1 MTSSAD
7 DQPEFQDAS
16 LQVNPN
22 PGDEEVELA
31 ATEIIAVIPV
41 QKETSETLHKVE
53 DTNKT
58 PTEEEV
64 KVQPKNDTEDRSEI
78 GTVPDTFMPEHFG
91 LLHDPGVIR
100 FHSVDYDSEGEV
112 NTKIDV
118 VVVNKILS
126 YSKRLKSLSLND
138 LNISCL

>member
-7 DQPEFQDAS
+7 DQPESQDAS
-16 LQVNPN
+16 LQVDPD

-58 PTEEEV
+58 PTEEV
-64 KVQPKNDTEDRSEI
+64 KVQPKNDTEDKSEI

>member
-1 MTSSAD
+1 MTSAD
-7 DQPEFQDAS
+7 DQPESKEAS
-16 LQVNPN
+16 LQVD
-22 PGDEEVELA
+22 PGPGEEEVELA

-41 QKETSETLHKVE
+41 QKETSETLHKVGHN
-53 DTNKT
+53 NKT
-58 PTEEEV
+58 PTEEV
-64 KVQPKNDTEDRSEI
+64 KVQPKNDTEDKSEI
-78 GTVPDTFMPEHFG
+78 ETVPDTFMPEHFG

>member
-16 LQVNPN
+16 LQVDPD
-22 PGDEEVELA
+22 PGEDEVELA

-58 PTEEEV
+58 PTEEV

-78 GTVPDTFMPEHFG
+78 ETVADTFMPEHFG

>member
-1 MTSSAD
+1 MTSKAS
-7 DQPEFQDAS
+7 S
-16 LQVNPN
+16 LQVDPD
-22 PGDEEVELA
+22 PGEEEEEVELEVA
-31 ATEIIAVIPV
+31 PTEIVAVPV
-41 QKETSETLHKVE
+41 QKETSETLQKVE
-53 DTNKT
+53 DTNKA
-58 PTEEEV
+58 PSKEV
-64 KVQPKNDTEDRSEI
+64 KVRPKNDTEDRSEI
-78 GTVPDTFMPEHFG
+78 ETVPDTFMPEHFG

-112 NTKIDV
+112 DTKIDV

>member
-16 LQVNPN
+16 LQVDPD
-22 PGDEEVELA
+22 PGEVEMA
-31 ATEIIAVIPV
+31 PSEIVAVAV

-64 KVQPKNDTEDRSEI
+64 KVQPKNDSEDKNEI
-78 GTVPDTFMPEHFG
+78 ETVPDTFMPEHFG

>member
-1 MTSSAD
+1 MTSAD
-7 DQPEFQDAS
+7 DQPESKEAS
-16 LQVNPN
+16 LQVDP
-22 PGDEEVELA
+22 EEVEVA
-31 ATEIIAVIPV
+31 PSEIVAVAV

-78 GTVPDTFMPEHFG
+78 ETVPDTFMPEHFG

>member
-7 DQPEFQDAS
+7 DQPESKDAS
-16 LQVNPN
+16 LQVDPD
-22 PGDEEVELA
+22 PGEEEVELA
-31 ATEIIAVIPV
+31 ATEIVAVPV

-58 PTEEEV
+58 PTEEV

-112 NTKIDV
+112 NTKLDV

>member
-7 DQPEFQDAS
+7 DQPESKDTS
-16 LQVNPN
+16 LQVDPH
-22 PGDEEVELA
+22 PGEDEVELA
-31 ATEIIAVIPV
+31 ATEIVAVAV

-58 PTEEEV
+58 STEEEV
-64 KVQPKNDTEDRSEI
+64 KVQPKNDTEDKSEI
-78 GTVPDTFMPEHFG
+78 ETVPDTFMPEHFG

>member
-1 MTSSAD
+1 MASSAD

-16 LQVNPN
+16 SQQVY
-22 PGDEEVELA
+22 PGPGEEEVELA
-31 ATEIIAVIPV
+31 TTEIIAVIPV

-58 PTEEEV
+58 PTEEV

-112 NTKIDV
+112 NTKIDFQV
-118 VVVNKILS
+118 TADSFNILS
-126 YSKRLKSLSLND
+126 
-138 LNISCL
+138 

>member
-16 LQVNPN
+16 LQVDPD
-22 PGDEEVELA
+22 PGEDEVELA

-58 PTEEEV
+58 PTEEV
-64 KVQPKNDTEDRSEI
+64 KVQPKNDTEDKSEI
-78 GTVPDTFMPEHFG
+78 ETVPDTFMPEHFG

>member
-7 DQPEFQDAS
+7 DQPESKDTS
-16 LQVNPN
+16 LQVDPD
-22 PGDEEVELA
+22 PGEVEVELA

-58 PTEEEV
+58 STEEM
-64 KVQPKNDTEDRSEI
+64 KVQPKNDSEDKSEI
-78 GTVPDTFMPEHFG
+78 ETVPDTFMPEHFG

>member
-16 LQVNPN
+16 LQVDPN
-22 PGDEEVELA
+22 PGEEEVELA
-31 ATEIIAVIPV
+31 PTEIVAVIPV
-41 QKETSETLHKVE
+41 QKGTSETLHKVE

-58 PTEEEV
+58 PTEEV
-64 KVQPKNDTEDRSEI
+64 KVQPKNDTEDKSEI
-78 GTVPDTFMPEHFG
+78 ETVPDTFMPEHFG

>member
-7 DQPEFQDAS
+7 DQPESKDAS
-16 LQVNPN
+16 LQVD
-22 PGDEEVELA
+22 PGPGEEEVELA

-58 PTEEEV
+58 STEEV
-64 KVQPKNDTEDRSEI
+64 KVQPKNDTEDKSEI
-78 GTVPDTFMPEHFG
+78 ETVPDTFMPEHFG

>member
-16 LQVNPN
+16 LQVDPD
-22 PGDEEVELA
+22 PGEVGVELA

-58 PTEEEV
+58 PTEEV
-64 KVQPKNDTEDRSEI
+64 KVQPKNDTEDKSEI
-78 GTVPDTFMPEHFG
+78 ETVPDTFMPEHFG

>member
-1 MTSSAD
+1 MASCAD

-16 LQVNPN
+16 LQVDPD
-22 PGDEEVELA
+22 PGEVGVELA
-31 ATEIIAVIPV
+31 PSEIVAVAV

-78 GTVPDTFMPEHFG
+78 ETVPDTFMPEHFG

>member
-16 LQVNPN
+16 LQVDPD
-22 PGDEEVELA
+22 PGVEEVELA

-58 PTEEEV
+58 PTEEV
-64 KVQPKNDTEDRSEI
+64 KVQPKNDTEDKSEI

>member
-16 LQVNPN
+16 LQFDQN
-22 PGDEEVELA
+22 PGEEEVELA

-58 PTEEEV
+58 PTEEV

-78 GTVPDTFMPEHFG
+78 ETVPDTFMPEHFG

>member
-1 MTSSAD
+1 MTSAD

-16 LQVNPN
+16 LQVDPD
-22 PGDEEVELA
+22 PVEEEVELA
-31 ATEIIAVIPV
+31 TTEIIAVIPL

-58 PTEEEV
+58 PTEEV

>member
-16 LQVNPN
+16 LQVD
-22 PGDEEVELA
+22 PGPGEEEVELA

-58 PTEEEV
+58 PTEEV

>member
-16 LQVNPN
+16 LQVDPDL
-22 PGDEEVELA
+22 GEDEVELA

-58 PTEEEV
+58 PTEEV

-78 GTVPDTFMPEHFG
+78 ETVPDTFMPEHFG

>member
-16 LQVNPN
+16 LQFDQN
-22 PGDEEVELA
+22 PGEEEVELA

-58 PTEEEV
+58 STEEV

>member
-16 LQVNPN
+16 LQVDPD
-22 PGDEEVELA
+22 PGEDEVELA

-58 PTEEEV
+58 PTEEV

>member
-1 MTSSAD
+1 MTSAD
-7 DQPEFQDAS
+7 DQPESKEAS
-16 LQVNPN
+16 LQVDPH

-58 PTEEEV
+58 PTEEV

>member
-16 LQVNPN
+16 LQFDQN
-22 PGDEEVELA
+22 PGEEEVELA

-58 PTEEEV
+58 STEEV
-64 KVQPKNDTEDRSEI
+64 KVQPKNDTEDKSEI
-78 GTVPDTFMPEHFG
+78 ETVPDTFMPEHFG

>member
-7 DQPEFQDAS
+7 DQPEHKDAS
-16 LQVNPN
+16 LQIDPY

-58 PTEEEV
+58 PTEEV

>member
-1 MTSSAD
+1 MASSAD
-7 DQPEFQDAS
+7 DQFQDAS
-16 LQVNPN
+16 LQVD
-22 PGDEEVELA
+22 PGPGEKEVELA

-58 PTEEEV
+58 PTEEV
-64 KVQPKNDTEDRSEI
+64 KVQPKNDTEDKSEI
-78 GTVPDTFMPEHFG
+78 ETVPDTFMPEHFG

>member
-58 PTEEEV
+58 PTEEV

>member
-16 LQVNPN
+16 LQVDPD
-22 PGDEEVELA
+22 PGEVEVELA

-58 PTEEEV
+58 PTEEV

>member
-16 LQVNPN
+16 LQVDPD
-22 PGDEEVELA
+22 PGEVEVA
-31 ATEIIAVIPV
+31 PSEIVAVAV

>member
-1 MTSSAD
+1 MTSAD
-7 DQPEFQDAS
+7 DQPESKDAS
-16 LQVNPN
+16 LQVDPD
-22 PGDEEVELA
+22 PGEEEVELA

-58 PTEEEV
+58 PTEEV